1 MARVLSKISSMKLSR
16 EKQAAEAYL
25 RFLGK
30 KGASAGVLYKRSLF
44 LDSLIALLEGKSQ
57 GRFEYGNALTE
68 VLKTVPEQDM
78 LDCQNIA
85 REFFPFW
92 MSDIKAIAIFEK
104 HYGYDIQPI
113 KWQPLPASLDK
124 LTESLEYEVFSEKDG
139 FTLLRYSRHLTN
151 IGAEQLVIDTR
162 IKLAKVV
169 LVRLRDAPVRN
180 NKTYRMAVDMVLP
193 LFKVEEI
200 KALFLDVVREF
211 FYFWMESYQDSKQ
224 VA

>member
-1 MARVLSKISSMKLSR
+1 MKLSR

-25 RFLGK
+25 KFLGK

-44 LDSLIALLEGKSQ
+44 LDSLVVLLAGKSQ
-57 GRFEYGNALTE
+57 DRAEYGHALTE
-68 VLKTVPEQDM
+68 VLKTVSEQDM

-92 MSDIKAIAIFEK
+92 MNDVKAIAAFEK
-104 HYGYDIQPI
+104 HYGYDAQPI

-124 LTESLEYEVFSEKDG
+124 LTESLEHEVFSEKDG
-139 FTLLRYSRHLTN
+139 FALLRYSRHLTN
-151 IGAEQLVIDTR
+151 KGAEQLVIDTR
-162 IKLAKVV
+162 MKLAKVV
-169 LVRLRDAPVRN
+169 LVRLRDAPVKN

-200 KALFLDVVREF
+200 RALFLDVVREF
-211 FYFWMESYQDSKQ
+211 FYFWMESYQAAKQ
-224 VA
+224 AA

>member
-1 MARVLSKISSMKLSR
+1 MKLSR

-44 LDSLIALLEGKSQ
+44 LDSLLVLLADKAQ
-57 GRFEYGNALTE
+57 DRAEYGYALTE
-68 VLKTVPEQDM
+68 VLKAVSAQEM

-92 MSDIKAIAIFEK
+92 MNDVKAIAAFEQ
-104 HYGYDIQPI
+104 HYGYDVQPI

-124 LTESLEYEVFSEKDG
+124 LTESLEHEVFGEKDG
-139 FTLLRYSRHLTN
+139 FALLRYSRHLLET
-151 IGAEQLVIDTR
+151 GAEQLVIDTR
-162 IKLAKVV
+162 LQLAKVV
-169 LVRLRDAPVRN
+169 LVRLRDAPVKN

-200 KALFLDVVREF
+200 KALFLNVVREF
-211 FYFWMESYQDSKQ
+211 FYFWMESHQAARK
-224 VA
+224 AA